1 MSVVKDILLSS
12 VFIFPTMAMFFIYG
26 VVSSILLSCP
36 YIFIREYNMQVAD
49 FGWVIG
55 LTILCL
61 LISSILN
68 ARLLKKF
75 KAYGITKVSLFVM
88 LLSMLGVTLS
98 DLTSTYIAD
107 LIALACFW
115 LVFLC
120 VYPNLLMMA
129 CAHFPQ
135 YKGTAIAM
143 FSF

>member
-1 MSVVKDILLSS
+1 MWNIKACRIQVKLNLICES
-12 VFIFPTMAMFFIYG
+12 
-26 VVSSILLSCP
+26 SSICNNWQLCCLRTP
-36 YIFIREYNMQVAD
+36 
-49 FGWVIG
+49 G
-55 LTILCL
+55 LPGGIYF
-61 LISSILN
+61 LN

-75 KAYGITKVSLFVM
+75 KAYDITKVSLFIM

-98 DLTSTYIAD
+98 DLTSTYITD

-120 VYPNLLMMA
+120 VYPDLLMMA

-143 FSF
+143 FSFFKYYGWICF